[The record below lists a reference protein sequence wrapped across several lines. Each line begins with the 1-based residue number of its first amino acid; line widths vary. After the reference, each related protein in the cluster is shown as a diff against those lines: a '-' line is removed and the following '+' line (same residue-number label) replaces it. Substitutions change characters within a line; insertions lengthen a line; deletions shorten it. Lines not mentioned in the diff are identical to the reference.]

1 MGEKLWEVELAGK
14 QVSAPAVGQHGI
26 IYATTGVADERV
38 YAIDANSGQILWEQP
53 DGAGSTNIFA
63 GYSAPT
69 VGADGT
75 VYLGDTSKFARAL
88 DGKTGDEIWKFEA
101 PKIFMTSPALGT
113 GGSLFLGGGDNKLYS
128 LSTDTGDK
136 QWDFED
142 SAGTLGIW
150 SSAAVGTDG
159 TVYVGGATNKLL
171 AFDPETG
178 AKKWQFDIQYG
189 QARSP
194 AIGPDGTIY
203 VASSNKKL
211 YAVSGET
218 GDLLWSNTY
227 STVSPSI
234 DFTSNPVLGPDGT
247 VYVGAHDKMVSAFNG
262 QTGDKLWEFETGGIV
277 RSTPLW
283 VQTVYF
289 M

>member
-1 MGEKLWEVELAGK
+1 MGGGACWKAGFCPGNR
-14 QVSAPAVGQHGI
+14 PARHHLRH
-26 IYATTGVADERV
+26 YRCRRRAL

-69 VGADGT
+69 VGGDGT

-101 PKIFMTSPALGT
+101 PKIFMTSPALGRD
-113 GGSLFLGGGDNKLYS
+113 GSLFLGGGDNKLYS

-218 GDLLWSNTY
+218 GDLLEQHLQHGFPKHRLHFQSRFGAGRHGVCWS
-227 STVSPSI
+227 P
-234 DFTSNPVLGPDGT
+234 
-247 VYVGAHDKMVSAFNG
+247 
-262 QTGDKLWEFETGGIV
+262 
-277 RSTPLW
+277 
-283 VQTVYF
+283 
-289 M
+289 